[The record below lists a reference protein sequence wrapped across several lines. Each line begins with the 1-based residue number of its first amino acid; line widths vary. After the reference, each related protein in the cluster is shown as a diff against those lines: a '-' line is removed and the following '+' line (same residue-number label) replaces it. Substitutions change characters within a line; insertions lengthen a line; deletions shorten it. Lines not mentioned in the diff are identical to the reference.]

1 MLQVTKNER
10 HARAWQTSG
19 LGHFLLQL
27 EVEVPTQLKP
37 ALDFPLTWNV
47 DPRGLANNPTAMSGK
62 RDDEATEQLHV
73 LLSLDGPNQLLVVI
87 NTSSL
92 FLLHNRQAWQ
102 NFGTLDCLSCLAVIG
117 ADVLPCADLIL
128 GKGKQ
133 TAEIDG
139 AVPSQTDNT

>member
-1 MLQVTKNER
+1 M
-10 HARAWQTSG
+10 
-19 LGHFLLQL
+19 
-27 EVEVPTQLKP
+27 
-37 ALDFPLTWNV
+37 
-47 DPRGLANNPTAMSGK
+47 GLATILAGEGSGRFK
-62 RDDEATEQLHV
+62 SNQRRVNGMTNEVTEQL
-73 LLSLDGPNQLLVVI
+73 LLSQAGPDQLLVAI

-102 NFGTLDCLSCLAVIG
+102 NFGTLDCLSCLPVIG

-128 GKGKQ
+128 CKGKP